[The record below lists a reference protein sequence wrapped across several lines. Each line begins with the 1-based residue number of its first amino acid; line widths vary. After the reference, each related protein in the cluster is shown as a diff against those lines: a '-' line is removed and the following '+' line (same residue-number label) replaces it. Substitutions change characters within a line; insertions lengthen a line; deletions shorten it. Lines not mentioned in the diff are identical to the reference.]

1 MSSPK
6 VPSRRVAAGSQD
18 PGYRLVS
25 VSRLSELC
33 NPFANPPWEDVAGL
47 TIEGVRDAIKDG
59 LRKTQAYSADA
70 HASQWTVEDHIARIA
85 HLATVGWVDPIHVDV
100 GIPFMSCWVDWPL
113 LDGNHRMAAA
123 MVRGDARILASVAG
137 CCQHM
142 REVLGRS
149 LKPKAPPAHAAPWT
163 P

>member
-1 MSSPK
+1 MT
-6 VPSRRVAAGSQD
+6 VYDVTQQHD

-33 NPFANPPWEDVAGL
+33 NPFANPPWEDIAGL
-47 TIEGVRDAIKDG
+47 TVEGVLQAIKDG
-59 LRKTQAYSADA
+59 LGKTQAYSADT
-70 HASQWTVEDHIARIA
+70 HANQWTVDDHIARIA
-85 HLATVGWVDPIHVDV
+85 HLATVGWEDPINVDV
-100 GIPFMSCWVDWPL
+100 GVPFMNCWVDWPL

-123 MVRGDARILASVAG
+123 MVRGDAHILASVAG

-149 LKPKAPPAHAAPWT
+149 LKPRVPPTHAAPWR